1 MAPAEQDDVDD
12 EHDSGLD
19 GGPGGGD
26 AASDDIDDLDEQDM
40 SWVGRTRDTTG
51 AEIPENG
58 LSRENLM
65 RFTRADPGPSG
76 SHDQDQQS
84 SGQHAVALQDAPVR
98 ESVQM
103 VLRLRGDRSQSS
115 EQQGAPQDGLAR
127 RTEQQDTPE
136 GDPAQII
143 AQQTVTP
150 QDDSEH
156 NSATDAASDN

>member
-12 EHDSGLD
+12 DHDSGLD

-26 AASDDIDDLDEQDM
+26 AASDDLDEQDIDM
-40 SWVGRTRDTTG
+40 SWVGRTRGTTG
-51 AEIPENG
+51 AEILGNG
-58 LSRENLM
+58 LFGENF
-65 RFTRADPGPSG
+65 RFTRAGPGPSG

-84 SGQHAVALQDAPVR
+84 SGQHAVALQDAPAR
-98 ESVQM
+98 ESVRLA
-103 VLRLRGDRSQSS
+103 LRLRGDRSQSS
-115 EQQGAPQDGLAR
+115 EQQGAPQDDPAR

-143 AQQTVTP
+143 AQQTVAP
-150 QDDSEH
+150 HDDSEH